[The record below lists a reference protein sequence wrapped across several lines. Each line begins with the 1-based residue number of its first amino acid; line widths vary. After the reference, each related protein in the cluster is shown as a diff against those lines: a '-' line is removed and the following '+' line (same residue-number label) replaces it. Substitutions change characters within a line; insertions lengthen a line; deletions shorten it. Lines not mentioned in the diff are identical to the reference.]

1 MDLLLKAKN
10 IKITIRKDNEKMTE
24 LQLRTTEMFGEVQ
37 TNIYENE
44 NHEMFMTIE
53 QLGKCLGYANGRKGV
68 DNLILRNNYLKEEK
82 FSVPLTL
89 RATDN
94 KTYSTR
100 VFTERGIYEVT
111 FLSNTSKAKEFHSWV
126 CDLLISLRKGDLQL
140 ANGNIVFSPE
150 MFETIL
156 AKYLGI
162 IDNRILAL
170 ETKKPTQPNFWV
182 WKKQIANKAIDAL
195 CNALCTDGRTAYDM
209 VYDHMTSMYGFS
221 KSFAISQFCAKY
233 DIENTSENPAKVTVI
248 DAIADVP
255 EYQHEFI
262 DVVNYII
269 GGSNKNNTQLVDTS
283 DVNCDRVQ
291 KTIMPLIN
299 KYNDNSPNG
308 SKTYRLVYKKMGKSN
323 KSWKNMQT
331 RYHCKSKK
339 EVLLK
344 HDKYYTE
351 FVKAINDLLS
361 EGKGD
366 F

>member
-1 MDLLLKAKN
+1 
-10 IKITIRKDNEKMTE
+10 MTE

-44 NHEMFMTIE
+44 NHEMFMTAR
-53 QLGKCLGYANGRKGV
+53 QLGECLGYSNPTIAINKLVDRNEYIKSEEFSTIVSVVNVENGRKV
-68 DNLILRNNYLKEEK
+68 KREM
-82 FSVPLTL
+82 
-89 RATDN
+89 
-94 KTYSTR
+94 R
-100 VFTERGIYEVT
+100 VFNEDGIYEVT
-111 FLSNTSKAKEFHSWV
+111 FLSGTDKALEFHHWV
-126 CDLLISLRKGDLQL
+126 RQLLKSLRKGDLQL
-140 ANGNIVFSPE
+140 ANGNVIFSPE
-150 MFETIL
+150 MFEAIL
-156 AKYLGI
+156 NKYLGT

-209 VYDHMTSMYGFS
+209 VYDHMTSMYGFG

-361 EGKGD
+361 ESKGD